1 MPLLNRVGGGGGI
14 PQLPEQVDNV
24 TISPGDLSAILT
36 WSNPVNDE
44 NSSYVG
50 VRIVRKEGSCPNN
63 KSDGTVVYE
72 GSANEYT
79 DTGLTEGVTY
89 YYRFFAYNADGKYQN
104 SMRAVYLSAISAY
117 RWKKYQVTYSL
128 STATTSQTMDSK
140 GGTGGFGTASCS
152 TKLSDSISVSP
163 DGEISLV
170 NPTSKSF
177 SYTATSSS
185 SSKTFGT
192 TDVKGKYIS
201 FAYSGNSYIGKLID
215 SSTCIRGSGSTW
227 TMPNGSTNYNSTLT
241 AKYYEIDTSSIETT
255 DLGEVLDIDIN
266 AYPEN
271 GYQDGYWYVLQ
282 TAL

>member
-50 VRIVRKEGSCPNN
+50 VRIVRKEGSCPNS

-72 GSANEYT
+72 GYANEYT

-104 SMRAVYLSAISAY
+104 SMRFVYLSAISAY
-117 RWKKYQVTYSL
+117 RWKKYQSTFELSSTSTSQDLKTQGATYSYP
-128 STATTSQTMDSK
+128 TAKVNVEICDDI
-140 GGTGGFGTASCS
+140 A
-152 TKLSDSISVSP
+152 ISP
-163 DGEISLV
+163 EGEISLV
-170 NPTSKSF
+170 NPVTTGF
-177 SYTATSSS
+177 TYTATSSS
-185 SSKTFGT
+185 SSKNLGS
-192 TDVKGKYIS
+192 DVTGKYIS
-201 FAYSGNSYIGKLID
+201 LDDTLLGKLID
-215 SSTCIRGSGSTW
+215 TSGCVYGTGN
-227 TMPNGSTNYNSTLT
+227 TFTNPTTGGTTYQSIIK

-255 DLGEVLDIDIN
+255 YLGEVLDIDIN
-266 AYPEN
+266 TYPEN